1 MHEFELI
8 KKYFSILSKKNKS
21 SLNLNDDVFFDKS
34 KRLVVSIDTYI
45 EGVHF
50 INFKKPDLVIKKIL
64 RSSIS
69 DLICKGVK
77 PKFYFISG
85 SGNNKTFSQSNLDK
99 ISKSLIQEQ
108 KKYNILLCGG
118 DTVFSNKLSFT
129 ITSIGF
135 SKKIIF
141 RNNAKLNDDI
151 YITGNVGDSYTGLK
165 ILKNKINISK
175 NLKNY
180 FEKSYYQPNLCY
192 NLSDRLLSFANTSID
207 VSDGLIADL
216 EKLINKQKLS
226 YKLLLKQIPI
236 SNNLNRLLN
245 IKKFKKISYISQGDD
260 YQILFT
266 AKKSDRKKISRIS
279 RITKTKISKI
289 GKILSKKKFKF
300 RLLNGDKV
308 LKLKKMPGYE
318 HFF

>member
-50 INFKKPDLVIKKIL
+50 INFKKPDLVIKKVL

-85 SGNNKTFSQSNLDK
+85 SGNNKTFSQSNLAK
-99 ISKSLIQEQ
+99 ISKSLNQEQ

-118 DTVFSNKLSFT
+118 DTVFSNKLSFS

-151 YITGNVGDSYTGLK
+151 YITGNVGDSYTGLR
-165 ILKNKINISK
+165 ILKNKINVNK

-192 NLSDRLLSFANTSID
+192 DLSSRLLSFANTSID
-207 VSDGLIADL
+207 VSDGLITDL
-216 EKLINKQKLS
+216 EKLINRQKLS
-226 YKLLLKQIPI
+226 YKLFFKDIPI
-236 SNNLNRLLN
+236 SKNLNKLL
-245 IKKFKKISYISQGDD
+245 IMKRFKKISFISQGDD

-266 AKKSDRKKISRIS
+266 ANPSKSSIIS
-279 RITKTKISKI
+279 KTSKTLGIKISKI
-289 GKILSKKKFKF
+289 GKICKASQKSEIIDQKGMKIAVKNKGFYHNF
-300 RLLNGDKV
+300 
-308 LKLKKMPGYE
+308 
-318 HFF
+318 